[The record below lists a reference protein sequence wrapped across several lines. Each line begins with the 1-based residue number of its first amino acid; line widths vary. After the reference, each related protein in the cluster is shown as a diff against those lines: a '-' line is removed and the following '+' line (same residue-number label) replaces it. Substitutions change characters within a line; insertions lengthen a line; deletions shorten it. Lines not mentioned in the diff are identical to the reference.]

1 MRRCTRALPDEF
13 GGGMKFVESRPFT
26 NPDVA
31 ARKLDAF
38 DVLTTKLVSECEAD
52 WPIYDV
58 HEDFGE
64 RSAVD
69 VVAGRAIIGR
79 TGAGDDLECFMIIN
93 YIFVLYCVVGC
104 ELSQP
109 NHRIIRAFG
118 TIERCDE
125 VKRNVESA
133 KTVYSCER
141 TAFEKDK

>member
-1 MRRCTRALPDEF
+1 MPGLFA
-13 GGGMKFVESRPFT
+13 GSRLSLQAQPSGR
-26 NPDVA
+26 A
-31 ARKLDAF
+31 ARD
-38 DVLTTKLVSECEAD
+38 
-52 WPIYDV
+52 
-58 HEDFGE
+58 EDFSE
-64 RSAVD
+64 RPALD

-109 NHRIIRAFG
+109 NHRIIRAFD